1 MKKPAKKTVTMT
13 TAALL
18 AASLFTGSAAA
29 AAQGKGIVSPP
40 HVMKGGYHPIQKYSQ
55 MPKAPFQDLAKQGNR
70 LNVMGPSKPSYKM
83 NVFYDT
89 SKHQISGKLS
99 VKFKNNLKKNL
110 NELYFNLWGN
120 ADMFAE
126 NGGSMDVSNVKVD
139 GKRVVYNVDGTALHI
154 PSVKIKKDKSASVSM
169 NFTVKVPEQQDRF
182 GWFKNTVSLGN
193 WFPILAVYD
202 KEGWNVD
209 PYFHAGESFYSL
221 TGDYDVTVTTD
232 KKQVIAASGTE
243 VGKPQNIGNL
253 AVHRYKAH
261 DVRDFAMEMDPT
273 YKIKKGMVNNVK
285 INVYYTAE
293 QAAYAD
299 SMLQSGLKSID
310 LFSDHFGTYPWPEL
324 DIVGMEGW
332 FGGMEYPQLVM
343 ISIAGQRSQEWV
355 KSVTAH
361 EIGHQWFYGIIGD
374 NEYDEP
380 WLDESFATFSAAL
393 YNNGLN
399 QLTTPAVPNKNYH
412 LSSPVSTF
420 TADGDSGINAYYQM
434 IYGYGSR
441 TLNDLRLKVGDKAFY
456 SAMKAYF
463 KEKKFDVTTTK
474 DFVTIMER
482 ETGKDLGE
490 FFKDH
495 RVYIS
500 DQE

>member
-1 MKKPAKKTVTMT
+1 MKKNANKAVKAT

-18 AASLFTGSAAA
+18 AAGLFTGSAAA
-29 AAQGKGIVSPP
+29 AAAESHHSSPSKIPGAYQSSSKVFNVPKVPFKG
-40 HVMKGGYHPIQKYSQ
+40 
-55 MPKAPFQDLAKQGNR
+55 LAKKGSGQDEI
-70 LNVMGPSKPSYKM
+70 GPSKPSYKM
-83 NVFYDT
+83 NVFYD
-89 SKHQISGKLS
+89 SKKHQISGTLTVKL
-99 VKFKNNLKKNL
+99 KNNLKKNL
-110 NELYFNLWGN
+110 NELYFNVWGN
-120 ADMFAE
+120 AEDFAE
-126 NGGSMDVSNVKVD
+126 NGGGTDVSNVKVN
-139 GKRVVYNVDGTALHI
+139 GKQAVYNVDGTALHI
-154 PSVKIKKDKSASVSM
+154 PTVNIKKGATASVSM
-169 NFTVKVPEQQDRF
+169 NFTVSVPHQQDRF

-209 PYFHAGESFYSL
+209 PYFNAGESFYSL
-221 TGDYDVTVTTD
+221 TGDYDVTLTTD
-232 KKQVIAASGTE
+232 KKQVIAATGE
-243 VGKPQNIGNL
+243 EIGKPRTAGNL
-253 AVHRYKAH
+253 AIHRYKAH
-261 DVRDFAMEMDPT
+261 NVRDFALEMDPT
-273 YKIKKGMVNNVK
+273 YKVKKGMVNNVK

-299 SMLQSGLKSID
+299 SMLASGLKSID

-343 ISIAGQRSQEWV
+343 ISIAGTRSQEWV

-380 WLDESFATFSAAL
+380 WLDESFATFAAAL
-393 YNNGLN
+393 HDNELN
-399 QLTTPAVPNKNYH
+399 QLTTPPVANKEFH

-420 TADGDSGINAYYQM
+420 TAYGDEGVNAYYQM

-441 TLNDLRLKVGDKAFY
+441 TLNDLRVKLGDKVFY

-463 KEKKFDVTTTK
+463 KEKKFGVTTTK
-474 DFVTIMER
+474 DFIRIMER
-482 ETGKDLGE
+482 ESGKDLGD

-495 RVYIS
+495 RVYVS